1 MTIIEE
7 EPADGVGPERPGGQG
22 LDPNQEESGNHAI
35 AALLTDPVRGEQT
48 DLAITY
54 RDDAYEVW
62 ARRGMIRFQRFHLP
76 PPEAGQPTADA
87 GRRSADGGAQTPT
100 RVAGGRL
107 PGYGYRIV
115 ERIGE
120 DPIANQDPTALA
132 TLSEELDAAARSGYS
147 GSDPAQAFIEPEH
160 LTYPLALERI
170 AQLFDSPNAPDI
182 AVNPK
187 TYAFGRQP
195 GQHGALDVVQTR
207 APLVLCGP
215 GIKPGITDALCAQVD
230 VAPTLA
236 LLLGLPLIDG
246 MDASGR
252 TSSDRGVEPDVYL
265 KRQDGKPIE
274 EVLDRSPQGELERR
288 PERVYVMLLDG
299 LSNTQLL
306 ERLEKDAESIPNL
319 NRLVEG
325 GLMFRYGTMVTFPS
339 ITWPSHNT
347 LGTGAWSGHHD
358 IVNPVYYLRES
369 RQTITPQGM
378 QFDTARFLAD
388 GVETLY
394 EAVHR
399 VYGKWD
405 GKKGALTASINEPSA
420 RGAGHAALERRLVCD
435 PEKLREVTRAHYDD
449 THPRWREEGQEDI
462 YRYSRIDS
470 QGQAQALLLFG
481 DDTLP
486 PPMFT
491 LQSFFL
497 SDAVG
502 HDYGPH
508 HDAVRT
514 ALMETDKRI
523 GEILSLLEQRGLMD
537 STLFVITAD
546 HGMAPI
552 DTELAANQVQAVLDA
567 GLKAVVPPPFVYL
580 LDMDVILEPAMDGRT
595 ITVTVLEN
603 DTDSRGEKPPVPGAQ
618 VRVVGAGGKAQA
630 EGTTDDF
637 GVAGLPL
644 PVDADP
650 ANLIVSV
657 SSDRFN
663 PRHLRLDGT
672 NVVED
677 LRVRLYG
684 RGGKREEGSRK

>member
-1 MTIIEE
+1 MAIDED
-7 EPADGVGPERPGGQG
+7 PAQAAGPERPGGQG
-22 LDPNQEESGNHAI
+22 LDSNQEESGNHAI
-35 AALLTDPVRGEQT
+35 AALLTDPARGEQT

-54 RDDAYEVW
+54 RDGPDGQGAYEVW
-62 ARRGMIRFQRFHLP
+62 AKRGMIRFQRFRLP
-76 PPEAGQPTADA
+76 A
-87 GRRSADGGAQTPT
+87 GRRGAGGGAQT
-100 RVAGGRL
+100 GGRL

-132 TLSEELDAAARSGYS
+132 TLAEELEASARSGFS
-147 GSDPAQAFIEPEH
+147 GSDPMRAFIEPEH

-182 AVNPK
+182 VVNPK
-187 TYAFGRQP
+187 TYAFGRQA
-195 GQHGALDVVQTR
+195 GQHGALDVVQSR
-207 APLVLCGP
+207 APLVMFGP
-215 GIKPGITDALCAQVD
+215 GIKAGVTDALCAQVD

-252 TSSDRGVEPDVYL
+252 TSSERGVEPDVYL

-274 EVLDRSPQGELERR
+274 EVLDRSPMGELNRR
-288 PERVYVMLLDG
+288 PERVYVLLLDG
-299 LSNTQLL
+299 LSHTQLL
-306 ERLEKDAESIPNL
+306 ERLEKDWESIPNL
-319 NRLVEG
+319 KRLVDG
-325 GLMFRYGTMVTFPS
+325 GVMFRYGTMVTFPS

-347 LGTGAWSGHHD
+347 LGTGAWCGHHD

-369 RQTITPQGM
+369 RQTVTPQGM
-378 QFDTARFLAD
+378 QFDTARFLSD

-405 GKKGALTASINEPSA
+405 GNKGALTASINEPCT

-435 PEKLREVTRAHYDD
+435 GDRLRDVTRAHYDETD
-449 THPRWREEGQEDI
+449 PRWREDGKEDV
-462 YRYSRIDS
+462 YRYSRVDS

-514 ALMETDKRI
+514 ALIETDRRI
-523 GEILSLLEQRGLMD
+523 GEIISLLEQRGLMD
-537 STLFVITAD
+537 STLFVVTAD

-580 LDMDVILEPAMDGRT
+580 LDTEVVLEPAMDGRT
-595 ITVTVLEN
+595 VTATVLEN
-603 DTDSRGEKPPVPGAQ
+603 DADSHGEKPPLAGAQ
-618 VRVVGAGGKAQA
+618 VRVTGAGGKVQA
-630 EGTTDDF
+630 EATTDAF

-650 ANLIVSV
+650 AKLIVSV
-657 SSDRFN
+657 HSDGFN

-677 LRVRLYG
+677 LRQRLYG
-684 RGGKREEGSRK
+684 KTGKAK